1 MAQTD
6 GLIDKNG
13 LSSQYIDCF
22 KTFYVTREDAAKKT
36 IMHQLQHGNMKLQVT
51 LSPFADFKTEGPLVQ
66 YKSDV
71 VEALKQNIEKG
82 NISIKT
88 CIAMLTTGITLP
100 QTQRI
105 LHGQSI
111 EIDES
116 KRTVIQNLRYSLL
129 ESDTEASTGLKAMH
143 HTVVT
148 RTLDRIQAKLPIDLQ
163 KGFFLLLQARKYCQ
177 DNKIPIEARNEEGMQ
192 AAARAVLQYQSALN
206 NYKFDT
212 TLGMAEVAF
221 GNKVFFSMDKQT
233 DIQHATLSKMAAHTM
248 FEHQQIDESKL
259 LNLSL
264 SQMLEIHEK
273 IGDCEDC
280 GLHAFSGR
288 H

>member
-1 MAQTD
+1 MDLYVKVEAKHCDQLQQPKNMDIPQIRFLQAGERATLLTWDINGSGKISNLNPSSSTLLPITLMAQTD

-51 LSPFADFKTEGPLVQ
+51 LSPFADFKTDGPLVQ

-100 QTQRI
+100 QTQMI

-163 KGFFLLLQARKYCQ
+163 SL
-177 DNKIPIEARNEEGMQ
+177 IW
-192 AAARAVLQYQSALN
+192 
-206 NYKFDT
+206 YK
-212 TLGMAEVAF
+212 
-221 GNKVFFSMDKQT
+221 
-233 DIQHATLSKMAAHTM
+233 TLSMR
-248 FEHQQIDESKL
+248 
-259 LNLSL
+259 
-264 SQMLEIHEK
+264 
-273 IGDCEDC
+273 
-280 GLHAFSGR
+280 AFRVMSCT
-288 H
+288 